1 MVSSLPTAQ
10 CSPGRTGGG
19 RGSHKPHHVQHRGRW
34 GSSTLPLRPCLLLAA
49 GWEGRGQG
57 AALPH
62 WCHTLQDGE
71 RPRSLAVPQRR
82 GEEMKKC
89 PGPSRR
95 TPSRLREPSCPPH
108 GHSGGTFPST
118 PHLRCCK
125 HSPRCPAAWSRQGRG
140 NTGDGCRTGTR
151 GCRPQPP
158 ENPQQQEKPRSTVE
172 TLQARWAPGVQAGVQ
187 AGASHSPSLADI
199 AIHRSVR
206 SQWAVSSSGARM
218 GSAPSGTGTQAEEK
232 CNHSH
237 AP

>member
-1 MVSSLPTAQ
+1 MFYSINSQ
-10 CSPGRTGGG
+10 YYCHFS
-19 RGSHKPHHVQHRGRW
+19 
-34 GSSTLPLRPCLLLAA
+34 
-49 GWEGRGQG
+49 
-57 AALPH
+57 ALVF
-62 WCHTLQDGE
+62 
-71 RPRSLAVPQRR
+71 S
-82 GEEMKKC
+82 
-89 PGPSRR
+89 
-95 TPSRLREPSCPPH
+95 
-108 GHSGGTFPST
+108 
-118 PHLRCCK
+118 
-125 HSPRCPAAWSRQGRG
+125 
-140 NTGDGCRTGTR
+140 R

-237 AP
+237 APWTEKLATPLQLEHTWLQAKLSRDALAEAWQMRRSRQ